1 MAIKKQK
8 TVAGKDAGN
17 MGSERI
23 LLPKGTLEV
32 FQDDLQTLMD
42 AFLAVAPETALSEAE
57 RRRLRGSGVRRYGFI
72 DKVSDLASDNPEFIP
87 PFMDLKYLKDLIRQ
101 VELLRNLSA
110 SLQQMLRINND
121 MLLVSGDEAFRVA
134 LMYYNTVR
142 DASRR
147 RVQGAEPLF
156 RILRLFFSTRRRTTE
171 EPTEPEVERDVRS
184 LLHGH
189 KDGRIVIENE
199 APHMVGGKHVV
210 VDETSKPKAAWKA
223 TEEGE
228 IN

>member
-156 RILRLFFSTRRRTTE
+156 RILRLFFSTRRRTTD
-171 EPTEPEVERDVRS
+171 EPTEHEVERDVRS

-210 VDETSKPKAAWKA
+210 VDETHKDRFN
-223 TEEGE
+223 EELR
-228 IN
+228 IDN